1 MRILHTADWHVGR
14 TLARKSRLDEM
25 RGVLAE
31 VVDIAVREEVEVVV
45 LAGDV
50 YEHQAPSAEAEQV
63 VFDALLGLERAG
75 IAVVIVAGNHD
86 HPGRWRALT
95 PLLRRLS
102 VNVVSHPVRPRDGG
116 VVELKGR
123 GGERLQV
130 ACLPWIYERRLTGS
144 AELMGMAGEVFQ
156 SYAEGVAG
164 LLRGLCGDL
173 DPDACTVLASH
184 LYVSGATVG
193 KVGDRTERGLTIG
206 ELYAVPPQALP
217 LVQYAALG
225 HVHRP
230 QQIPGPVPARY
241 SGSLVPLDF
250 GEAGQEKGVVIADLS
265 PGLPARVRVVPITR
279 GRRLMDLTGSMEEL
293 EAARDRASD
302 AFLRVTLTCDGPAV
316 GLGDRVRE
324 LLPNTLEVKLD
335 YPRVE
340 TGGGASV
347 SGLSPREQFARY
359 LGAKHGTDPDPEYL
373 DLFEALVAQVG
384 FGEELE
390 EDLLASVAAKEEE
403 DA

>member
-1 MRILHTADWHVGR
+1 VGR

-31 VVDIAVREEVEVVV
+31 LVEIAIREEVEVVI

-102 VNVVSHPVRPRDGG
+102 VNVVSHPVRPGDGG
-116 VVELKGR
+116 VVEWKGR

-144 AELMGMAGEVFQ
+144 AELMGLEGEVFQ
-156 SYAEGVAG
+156 SYAQGMAG
-164 LLRGLCGDL
+164 LLRGLCRDL
-173 DPDACTVLASH
+173 DPEACTVLASH
-184 LYVSGATVG
+184 LYLSGATVG
-193 KVGDRTERGLTIG
+193 RVGDRTERGLTIG

-230 QQIPGPVPARY
+230 QQIAGPIPARY
-241 SGSLVPLDF
+241 SGSLVALDF
-250 GEAGQEKGVVIADLS
+250 GEAGQEKGVVIADLT
-265 PGLPARVRVVPITR
+265 PGLPAQLRVVPITR
-279 GRRLMDLTGSMEEL
+279 GRPLMDLVGTMEEL
-293 EAARDRASD
+293 EAARDRAGD
-302 AFLRVTLTCDGPAV
+302 AFLRVTLTCNGPSV

-324 LLPNTLEVKLD
+324 LLPNTLEVRLD

-340 TGGGASV
+340 TAGGPPLTGM
-347 SGLSPREQFARY
+347 SPREQFARY
-359 LGAKHGTDPDPEYL
+359 LGARHGVAPDPEYL
-373 DLFEALVAQVG
+373 DLFESLVAQVG
-384 FGEELE
+384 SEGDLE
-390 EDLLASVAAKEEE
+390 EDLLASVAAEEE
-403 DA
+403 DR

>member
-25 RGVLAE
+25 REVLAE
-31 VVDIAVREEVEVVV
+31 LVDIAVREDVEAVV

-63 VFDALLGLERAG
+63 VFDALLALERAG
-75 IAVVIVAGNHD
+75 MAVVIVAGNHD
-86 HPGRWRALT
+86 HPGRWRALA

-102 VNVVSHPVRPRDGG
+102 VTVVSHPVRPREGG

-123 GGERLQV
+123 SGERLQV

-144 AELMGMAGEVFQ
+144 AELMGLEGEVFQ
-156 SYAEGVAG
+156 SYAEGMAR
-164 LLRGLCGDL
+164 LLRGLCKDL

-217 LVQYAALG
+217 MVQYAALG

-230 QQIPGPVPARY
+230 QSIAGPIPARY
-241 SGSLVPLDF
+241 AGSLVPLDF
-250 GEAGQEKGVVIADLS
+250 GEAGQEKGVVLADLT
-265 PGLPARVRVVPITR
+265 PGLPARVRVVPLTR
-279 GRRLMDLTGSMEEL
+279 GRRLMDLAGTMEEL
-293 EAARDRASD
+293 EAVRDRAGD

-335 YPRVE
+335 YPRAE
-340 TGGGASV
+340 TGGGTSV
-347 SGLSPREQFARY
+347 SGLGPREQFARY
-359 LGAKHGTDPDPEYL
+359 LSAKHGTDPDPEYL

-384 FGEELE
+384 SEGELE
-390 EDLLASVAAKEEE
+390 DDLLASVVSDEE
-403 DA
+403 DDG

>member
-31 VVDIAVREEVEVVV
+31 VVEIAIREEVEVVV

-75 IAVVIVAGNHD
+75 IGVVIVAGNHD

-95 PLLRRLS
+95 PLLRRLA
-102 VNVVSHPVRPRDGG
+102 VHVVSHPVRPSDGG

-123 GGERLQV
+123 AGERLQV

-144 AELMGMAGEVFQ
+144 AELMGLEGEVYQ
-156 SYAEGVAG
+156 SYAEGMSA
-164 LLRGLCGDL
+164 LLRGLCREL

-184 LYVSGATVG
+184 LYVAGATVG
-193 KVGDRTERGLTIG
+193 KDGDRTERGLTIG
-206 ELYAVPPQALP
+206 DLYAVPPQALP
-217 LVQYAALG
+217 LVQYVALG

-230 QQIPGPVPARY
+230 QEIRGPVPARY
-241 SGSLVPLDF
+241 AGSLVCLDF
-250 GEAGQEKGVVIADLS
+250 GEAGQDKGVVIADLT
-265 PGLPARVRVVPITR
+265 PGLPAQVRVVPITR
-279 GRRLMDLTGSMEEL
+279 GRRLMDLSGTLDEL
-293 EAARDRASD
+293 ASARDRAGD
-302 AFLRVTLTCDGPAV
+302 AFLRVTLTCDGPTV

-324 LLPNTLEVKLD
+324 ILPNTLEVRLD
-335 YPRVE
+335 YPRKE
-340 TGGGASV
+340 TSAGPPLA
-347 SGLSPREQFARY
+347 GLSPREQFGRY
-359 LGAKHGTDPDPEYL
+359 LMAKHGSDPDPAYL
-373 DLFEALVAQVG
+373 DLFESLVAEVG
-384 FGEELE
+384 SGRELE
-390 EDLLASVAAKEEE
+390 DDLLASVAPGE
-403 DA
+403 DEA